1 MPSHAKSDAT
11 SISDLVRGIRPG
23 RRIRGMSAILLPFKT
38 GGAIDWA
45 GLARQIERA
54 AGVGLRPAVNM
65 DTGYGQL
72 LDDAER
78 NRVLDLAETCSSE
91 GFVGGV
97 HVVDAPGDGFDAD
110 GYARGIEAVQAR
122 GGLPIVFPSHGLSSL
137 PPEEWVEAH
146 RGLARYAPRLLA
158 FELGPMFVPYGR
170 IYPLE
175 AYRGLMEIPQC
186 MGAKHSSLSRE
197 REWERLA
204 LRDAVRPDF
213 LVLTGND
220 LAIDMV
226 MYGSDYLLGLASFAP
241 DLFAK
246 RDAQW
251 EAGDP
256 RFYELND
263 RLQALG
269 SFAFREPVPAY
280 KHDAATFL
288 HLRGWIASDRT
299 HPGSPER
306 PAADRA
312 VLEELARRLGILPG

>member
-1 MPSHAKSDAT
+1 MA
-11 SISDLVRGIRPG
+11 
-23 RRIRGMSAILLPFKT
+23 AILLPFET
-38 GGAIDWA
+38 GAAIDWSA
-45 GLARQIERA
+45 LARLVERTA
-54 AGVGLRPAVNM
+54 ASGLRPAVNM

-72 LDDAER
+72 LDEAER
-78 NRVLDLAETCSSE
+78 NRVLDLAEKCASD

-110 GYARGIEAVQAR
+110 AYARGIEAVQAR
-122 GGLPIVFPSHGLSSL
+122 GGLPILFPCHGLSSL
-137 PPEEWVEAH
+137 TSEEWVEVH
-146 RGLARYAPRLLA
+146 RGLARHAPRFLA

-175 AYRGLMEIPQC
+175 AYRGLLEIPQC
-186 MGAKHSSLSRE
+186 VGAKHSSLSRE
-197 REWERLA
+197 LEWERLA

-246 RDAQW
+246 RDGLW

-256 RFYELND
+256 DFYELND

-280 KHDAATFL
+280 KHAAAMFL
-288 HLRGWIASDRT
+288 QLRGWIASDRT
-299 HPGSPER
+299 HPGSPQR
-306 PAADRA
+306 PAADRE
-312 VLEELARRLGILPG
+312 VLEGIARRLGILPG